1 MFMCYNGLMD
11 PTIPIDS
18 APGAPVSGTPVTEA
32 PMPGAPAPE
41 APAPGIPTA
50 EPVAEPTPEP
60 IAEPELEEEEKSKKH
75 LSKKARIAII
85 ISSIVVALL
94 GIAALLIFVVF
105 KKEEPVIVLT
115 DRDILVS
122 RSWEKQDAPTVIWTF
137 RADGTGEL
145 TTNKTNYYDTKW
157 ALSDEEPV
165 KLEITTAWLYELK
178 DSFTFSLDR
187 EANTFTVKN
196 LADGTESIFV
206 PLGTAETATEGT
218 SEEPTELEKSE

>member
-1 MFMCYNGLMD
+1 MCYNGLMD

-18 APGAPVSGTPVTEA
+18 APGTPVSGTPVTEA
-32 PMPGAPAPE
+32 PIPGVSTPE
-41 APAPGIPTA
+41 APAPGAPTA

-60 IAEPELEEEEKSKKH
+60 VAEPESEEEEKPKKR

-85 ISSIVVALL
+85 ISSIVIALL

-105 KKEEPVIVLT
+105 KKEEPIIVLT

-145 TTNKTNYYDTKW
+145 TTNKTNYYDTEW
-157 ALSDEEPV
+157 TLSDEEPV

-196 LADGTESIFV
+196 LTDGTESIFV
-206 PLGTAETATEGT
+206 PLGTAETAAGG
-218 SEEPTELEKSE
+218 SPEEPAELEKSE